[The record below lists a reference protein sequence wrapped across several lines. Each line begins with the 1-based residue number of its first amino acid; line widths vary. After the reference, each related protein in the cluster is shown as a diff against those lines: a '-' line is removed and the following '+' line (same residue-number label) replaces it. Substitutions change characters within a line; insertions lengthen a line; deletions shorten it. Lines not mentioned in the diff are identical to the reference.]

1 MVEQSLMERFAD
13 PTLFDTLTFSE
24 KMAGSLVTTLMGM
37 GVTFTIL
44 ILLWGIIR
52 AMARMMKTGNQPKK
66 TAGTPVA
73 VAQEVSTSAPV
84 ATVATTSDSLSDG
97 QLIAVLMAAIAAE
110 EGAAVASNLVIR
122 KINRIAGGQTAWRS
136 AGSAECLDSRRV

>member
-13 PTLFDTLTFSE
+13 PALFETLTFSE
-24 KMAGSLVTTLMGM
+24 KMAGGLVTTLMGM

-44 ILLWGIIR
+44 ILLWTIIGI
-52 AMARMMKTGNQPKK
+52 MARVMKTGNQPKK
-66 TAGTPVA
+66 TGGNPIA
-73 VAQEVSTSAPV
+73 VKQEVSTSAPP
-84 ATVATTSDSLSDG
+84 ATTGTVADSLPDG

-110 EGAAVASNLVIR
+110 EGAAVASNMVIR
-122 KINRIAGGQTAWRS
+122 KISRIAGGQTAWRT